1 MAGSVLSRPRG
12 KDPRRRARTTGATL
26 IEWLAAMAITAT
38 LAASAYPSYRDAL
51 ERQQIRLAAD
61 LLAASIE
68 TAREFA
74 LARRSTVLLAPQP
87 GSADFSRGWRI
98 LPGEASMADG
108 ATSATGAT
116 GAMGATGAIGAIGA
130 IGTIGAIAATGT
142 SEATDAPAL
151 SSVGLAA
158 ACLRVTLRATD
169 GGRALRLAPV
179 GYSRSERGGFYAA
192 TFTVRCGHAQR
203 QVRLGALGRLRI
215 CTPWQDAD
223 CDSRTDSEP

>member
-1 MAGSVLSRPRG
+1 MLSR
-12 KDPRRRARTTGATL
+12 RRDKGSRHRARTTGATL

-38 LAASAYPSYRDAL
+38 LAAAGYPSYRDAL
-51 ERQQIRLAAD
+51 ERQQVRLAAD
-61 LLAASIE
+61 LLSASID

-98 LPGEASMADG
+98 VAGEASEADG
-108 ATSATGAT
+108 SQ
-116 GAMGATGAIGAIGA
+116 
-130 IGTIGAIAATGT
+130 
-142 SEATDAPAL
+142 AL
-151 SSVGLAA
+151 SAVGLNA
-158 ACLRVTLRATD
+158 ACLRVALRATD

-192 TFTVRCGHAQR
+192 TFTLRCGHAQR

-215 CTPWQDAD
+215 CTPGQDAD
-223 CDSRTDSEP
+223 CDSRTDAEP

>member
-1 MAGSVLSRPRG
+1 MAASVLSRRRG
-12 KDPRRRARTTGATL
+12 KDSRHRARTTGATL

-51 ERQQIRLAAD
+51 ERQQVRLAAD

-74 LARRSTVLLAPQP
+74 VARRSTVLLAPEP

-98 LPGEASMADG
+98 VASAAGEASEPPD
-108 ATSATGAT
+108 TSALS
-116 GAMGATGAIGAIGA
+116 
-130 IGTIGAIAATGT
+130 AA
-142 SEATDAPAL
+142 
-151 SSVGLAA
+151 GLNA
-158 ACLRVTLRATD
+158 ACLRVALRATD
-169 GGRALRLAPV
+169 GSRALRLAPV

-192 TFTVRCGHAQR
+192 TFTLRCGHAQR

-215 CTPWQDAD
+215 CTPGQDAD

>member
-1 MAGSVLSRPRG
+1 MAGGLLSVRG
-12 KDPRRRARTTGATL
+12 GERGRHPARSAGATL

-38 LAASAYPSYRDAL
+38 LAAAGYPSYRDAL
-51 ERQQIRLAAD
+51 ERQQVRLAAD

-87 GSADFSRGWRI
+87 GFSDFSRGWHIVAR
-98 LPGEASMADG
+98 EARVADG
-108 ATSATGAT
+108 ATGAT
-116 GAMGATGAIGAIGA
+116 GATGAIGATRASGA
-130 IGTIGAIAATGT
+130 
-142 SEATDAPAL
+142 SEATRTSQAPDAPVL

-158 ACLRVTLRATD
+158 ACLRVALRATD

-192 TFTVRCGHAQR
+192 TFTLRCGHAQR

-215 CTPWQDAD
+215 CTPGHDAD
-223 CDSRTDSEP
+223 CDSRIDSEP

>member
-12 KDPRRRARTTGATL
+12 KDPRRRARITGATL

-51 ERQQIRLAAD
+51 ERQQVRLAAD

-74 LARRSTVLLAPQP
+74 QARRSTVLLAPQP

-108 ATSATGAT
+108 ATRAA
-116 GAMGATGAIGAIGA
+116 GAMGATGAIGA
-130 IGTIGAIAATGT
+130 IGAIAATGT

-158 ACLRVTLRATD
+158 ACLRVALRATD

-192 TFTVRCGHAQR
+192 TFTLRCGHAQR